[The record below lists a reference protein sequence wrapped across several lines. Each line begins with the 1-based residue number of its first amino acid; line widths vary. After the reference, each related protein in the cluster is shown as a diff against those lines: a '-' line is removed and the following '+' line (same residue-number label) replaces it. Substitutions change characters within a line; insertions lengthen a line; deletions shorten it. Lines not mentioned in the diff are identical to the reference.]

1 MAIAIGTNSI
11 NPVRRHLSGCTRFP
25 KGSKQPLTHKP
36 KTPQERKTD
45 SCRCPIWCLGYLA
58 KETEIKNGKLRPKR
72 VFVSLGTTEWTS
84 AEAEIASLCK
94 LGALPAIAPS
104 TNGIEIDKTAVMV
117 RYAGERF
124 LESRKAPSPD
134 SIKASTLEKYNTLIK
149 LRLFEYC
156 EKNDI
161 KTIRAF
167 EDRDVCVQFAESWRQ
182 VRRNAGEFL
191 GTGTRNIEMQRFSTF
206 LNFCVDNEW
215 IRKNG
220 TDRIK
225 GKGRRKSDEQE
236 RERYGLELDEYQQIL
251 DAPPSNDLTDQE
263 NLETLVAAELMR
275 WCGPRISDAHNF
287 NSAEIVPDESG
298 DGWNCDFIQ
307 KKTGLRCVT
316 PLPDH
321 VKAQLD
327 ALPGRIENGVKYF
340 FTCSYTALRMR
351 VHTLAERAQ
360 KKKPFAHPFSPHC
373 LRHTFAIQH
382 FNHGTPVE
390 YVSRWLGHET
400 VAVTIKHYRR
410 WIKTTRQIAES
421 AGREANARM
430 LAHNA
435 TLPELAE
442 Y

>member
-1 MAIAIGTNSI
+1 MAIVIGTNSL
-11 NPVRRHLSGCTRFP
+11 NPIRRHLASCTRFP

-36 KTPQERKTD
+36 KTPQERKAD

-84 AEAEIASLCK
+84 AEAEVASLYK
-94 LGALPAIAPS
+94 LGALPAFGPS
-104 TNGIEIDKTAVMV
+104 TNGIEIDKTAVTV

-124 LESRKAPSPD
+124 LESRKAPSLD
-134 SIKASTLEKYNTLIK
+134 AIKPSTLEKYDTLMK

-156 EKNDI
+156 GKNDI
-161 KTIRAF
+161 KSIRAF
-167 EDRDVCVQFAESWRQ
+167 EDRDVCLQFAESWRQ
-182 VRRNAGEFL
+182 LRRNVGEFL
-191 GTGTRNIEMQRFSTF
+191 GTGTRKIEMQRFSTF

-225 GKGRRKSDEQE
+225 GKGRRKSDEEEQ
-236 RERYGLELDEYQQIL
+236 ERYGLELDEYQQML
-251 DAPPSNDLTDQE
+251 DAPPSPDLTGQQ
-263 NLETLVAAELMR
+263 NLEAEAATELMR
-275 WCGPRISDAHNF
+275 WSGLRISDAHKF
-287 NSAEIVPDESG
+287 NATEIVPDESG

-307 KKTGLRCVT
+307 KKTGRRCVT

-321 VKAQLD
+321 VKELLD
-327 ALPGRIENGVKYF
+327 ALPGRLENGTKYF
-340 FTCSYTALRMR
+340 FTCSYTALRER
-351 VHTLAERAQ
+351 VQTLANRAQ
-360 KKKPFAHPFSPHC
+360 KEKPFAHPFSPHC

-410 WIKTTRQIAES
+410 WIKTTKQIAET
-421 AGREANARM
+421 AGREANAKMRAKN
-430 LAHNA
+430 LKK
-435 TLPELAE
+435 
-442 Y
+442 